1 MATHGISS
9 ARDKHKSLCP
19 LLACGY
25 LKVSFFLVSLS
36 PVIMSQYIETLL
48 QELET
53 LRARCPFMMDDATR
67 SHLQLLSR
75 AHPWSVSLQAV
86 VHSLLVYLDGHA
98 ARKSGDRMAQ
108 AHSYLASPLFA
119 GPSNKSLTACSTTD
133 HYNIIPPP
141 RFPLQQLD
149 GPCVWTT
156 YHEACVFVQKSPTQ
170 AFDSF
175 VSFVRQKASQLHPS
189 PAYVTPNTNMFLQP
203 AAPTTGSLPG
213 QTFTFGAVPSGPPHG
228 QGQSCLIPQATANA
242 SHENMQSHQGPRSL
256 AHLGPQDG
264 IGPVVGAT
272 QPPMSACPPDGSGPM
287 TVATSEQTSLPRP
300 LPQQADM
307 LSYQNPQLGLP
318 QQQDTAYAGS
328 HRQPYGRV
336 HFPHQQEQLWTLLSE
351 REAEAIRLR
360 IENTSL
366 QEENSTLK
374 TENSALKAEIGDLR
388 REALNELPAQTSVQ
402 QTSSTDDGEPYLSE
416 SCSESSSRLSPSQA
430 SSRDGRSRRADLQ
443 SGPCPNCS
451 ADHPLIVCPCP
462 NTADG
467 RLYACFD
474 CKTTDHTWFQC
485 EDYTHNEY
493 REFYFVFVVRQG
505 LCPVVHNVSL
515 HKIWRNHFS
524 KLEPET
530 QELTLRRPGPLTP
543 HFVLRMLRWH
553 DGEDDPEIDR
563 QMSEEQR
570 LLPWELSKVK
580 LFCFKE
586 RVKDTVLDPLT
597 RRMSHEVFY
606 EGTETQSNEH
616 VEVIGAQ
623 GLGS

>member
-1 MATHGISS
+1 M
-9 ARDKHKSLCP
+9 
-19 LLACGY
+19 
-25 LKVSFFLVSLS
+25 
-36 PVIMSQYIETLL
+36 
-48 QELET
+48 
-53 LRARCPFMMDDATR
+53 
-67 SHLQLLSR
+67 
-75 AHPWSVSLQAV
+75 
-86 VHSLLVYLDGHA
+86 
-98 ARKSGDRMAQ
+98 
-108 AHSYLASPLFA
+108 
-119 GPSNKSLTACSTTD
+119 
-133 HYNIIPPP
+133 
-141 RFPLQQLD
+141 
-149 GPCVWTT
+149 WTT
-156 YHEACVFVQKSPTQ
+156 YQEACISVQNNLAQSFGPFV
-170 AFDSF
+170 SF
-175 VSFVRQKASQLHPS
+175 VSFVRQKASQLPQS

-272 QPPMSACPPDGSGPM
+272 QPPMSACPPDSSGPM
-287 TVATSEQTSLPRP
+287 AVATSEQTSLPRP
-300 LPQQADM
+300 LTQQADM

-318 QQQDTAYAGS
+318 QQQHTAYAGS
-328 HRQPYGRV
+328 HGQPSGPVYSS
-336 HFPHQQEQLWTLLSE
+336 HQQEQASTI
-351 REAEAIRLR
+351 AKIDKIGAGITRLQTDFTR
-360 IENTSL
+360 L
-366 QEENSTLK
+366 QEENTTLK

-388 REALNELPAQTSVQ
+388 RDERLLRIIREVREEMTEQLSDQRCDAQLLRLIREACEVTTEPRAQTTVQ
-402 QTSSTDDGEPYLSE
+402 QTLSPDDSEPYLSE
-416 SCSESSSRLSPSQA
+416 SCSKSSSRLSPSQA
-430 SSRDGRSRRADLQ
+430 SSRDGRSHRADLQ

-485 EDYTHNEY
+485 EDYTHDEY
-493 REFYFVFVVRQG
+493 REFYLVFVVRQG
-505 LCPVVHNVSL
+505 LCPVVHNVPL

-543 HFVLRMLRWH
+543 QFVLRMLRWH

-606 EGTETQSNEH
+606 EGTETQADEH
-616 VEVIGAQ
+616 VKVIGAQ
-623 GLGS
+623 VLDS